1 MNIAKLMIP
10 KVSTAFL
17 HENDTVRQGL
27 ERFTIH
33 GYTAIPVLNEREQYI
48 GSVTE
53 GDFLRHL
60 LMTGSTDL
68 KAQEQYRISGIV
80 RRDFC
85 PALPIDAASEE
96 VVSATLNQNFV
107 PIVDGRGTLC
117 GILTRKR
124 VIEYLAQN
132 AVLSVRSEYM
142 YNFDEIIDRR
152 HTNAMN
158 TDGFRQYIFHA
169 DENMVFPYKDEEFI
183 RMWVADMEFA
193 TPDVVIDA
201 IRRRLDRRIFGYTR
215 VSDPGYYEA
224 FSAWCRRRYGWDFP
238 KEELVMS
245 NGVIPALFELVEYI
259 CKPDEKVLFLTP
271 SYAYFKHAADHSGR
285 AYVCS
290 DLINSDGYY
299 SIDWEDLERRCAEPK
314 TRLFIHC
321 DPHNPSGRVWTPQEL
336 QRLAGILEKHDMW
349 VISDEIHCDLLRRGQ
364 VHTPL
369 GKVMPG
375 YKSSSPA
382 WRRARPSTSRG

>member
-60 LMTGSTDL
+60 LTTGSTDL

-124 VIEYLAQN
+124 VIEYLAQKC
-132 AVLSVRSEYM
+132 SSIR
-142 YNFDEIIDRR
+142 
-152 HTNAMN
+152 
-158 TDGFRQYIFHA
+158 
-169 DENMVFPYKDEEFI
+169 EE
-183 RMWVADMEFA
+183 
-193 TPDVVIDA
+193 
-201 IRRRLDRRIFGYTR
+201 
-215 VSDPGYYEA
+215 
-224 FSAWCRRRYGWDFP
+224 
-238 KEELVMS
+238 
-245 NGVIPALFELVEYI
+245 
-259 CKPDEKVLFLTP
+259 
-271 SYAYFKHAADHSGR
+271 
-285 AYVCS
+285 
-290 DLINSDGYY
+290 
-299 SIDWEDLERRCAEPK
+299 
-314 TRLFIHC
+314 
-321 DPHNPSGRVWTPQEL
+321 
-336 QRLAGILEKHDMW
+336 
-349 VISDEIHCDLLRRGQ
+349 
-364 VHTPL
+364 
-369 GKVMPG
+369 
-375 YKSSSPA
+375 
-382 WRRARPSTSRG
+382 

>member
-48 GSVTE
+48 G
-53 GDFLRHL
+53 FLRHL

-124 VIEYLAQN
+124 VIEYLAQKC
-132 AVLSVRSEYM
+132 SSIR
-142 YNFDEIIDRR
+142 
-152 HTNAMN
+152 
-158 TDGFRQYIFHA
+158 
-169 DENMVFPYKDEEFI
+169 EE
-183 RMWVADMEFA
+183 
-193 TPDVVIDA
+193 
-201 IRRRLDRRIFGYTR
+201 
-215 VSDPGYYEA
+215 
-224 FSAWCRRRYGWDFP
+224 
-238 KEELVMS
+238 
-245 NGVIPALFELVEYI
+245 
-259 CKPDEKVLFLTP
+259 
-271 SYAYFKHAADHSGR
+271 
-285 AYVCS
+285 
-290 DLINSDGYY
+290 
-299 SIDWEDLERRCAEPK
+299 
-314 TRLFIHC
+314 
-321 DPHNPSGRVWTPQEL
+321 
-336 QRLAGILEKHDMW
+336 
-349 VISDEIHCDLLRRGQ
+349 
-364 VHTPL
+364 
-369 GKVMPG
+369 
-375 YKSSSPA
+375 
-382 WRRARPSTSRG
+382 